1 MDLTFYIAGAV
12 ATVATLMVI
21 TATNAVHAL
30 LYFIVSL
37 LSVAVIFYALGA
49 PFAAV
54 LEVIV
59 YAGAIVVLF
68 VFVVMMLQV
77 DDAAIARERMWL
89 TPRAW
94 AGPALL
100 CAVLLAVVVVGL
112 LRDTSMGTAGSH
124 ELPAKMVG
132 AALFGRYVLAVELA
146 SFLLLSAMVTAT
158 HLGRKKGAEK
168 EERSSENSER

>member
-1 MDLTFYIAGAV
+1 MELTFYIAAAV
-12 ATVATLMVI
+12 ATVATLLVI

-37 LSVAVIFYALGA
+37 LSIAIIFYAFGA
-49 PFAAV
+49 PFAAA

-100 CAVLLAVVVVGL
+100 SAVLLVVLVVGL
-112 LRDTSMGTAGSH
+112 WRGADIGTVGGH
-124 ELPAKMVG
+124 ELPAKTVG
-132 AALFGRYVLAVELA
+132 IALFGPYVLVVELA
-146 SFLLLSAMVTAT
+146 SFLLLSAMVTAA

-168 EERSSENSER
+168 EETSSEKS